1 MIVGRKEEIAELDK
15 LYYSDRPEFVAIYG
29 RRRVSP
35 FSIQAC
41 RLLTKITTETD

>member
-29 RRRVSP
+29 RRRVGKTSVRDNELYLK
-35 FSIQAC
+35 A
-41 RLLTKITTETD
+41 L

>member
-29 RRRVSP
+29 RRRVGKTFLYQTSTE
-35 FSIQAC
+35 
-41 RLLTKITTETD
+41 RLHHLSA